1 MFYNKKLNLIQRMDI
16 MKLRYLYYLMIFL
29 FLSNCAS
36 SKKINYFQNND
47 DSVSKELLVNVEP
60 PLQIGDILTINV
72 SAIEQEA
79 AIPFNLFESQNVAN
93 QIPLPYIVDAEGE
106 INFPV
111 IGKIKVT
118 PLTTNQLTKYL
129 TTALS
134 PFLKKPIVNIRIT
147 NFKVTILGDVK
158 NPGSY
163 PVLNERISIIE
174 ALGLAGDLTI
184 YGDRENI
191 TLIREQ
197 NGKRTFKNI
206 DLTNKK
212 LFNSPYFYLSQND
225 ALYIASNKT
234 KVNSSSVGPNT
245 SVILSSVSILTT
257 LIAILIR

>member
-1 MFYNKKLNLIQRMDI
+1 MNI
-16 MKLRYLYYLMIFL
+16 MKLRYLYYLIIFL
-29 FLSNCAS
+29 FLGSCAS

-47 DSVSKELLVNVEP
+47 DSISKELLVNFEP
-60 PLQIGDILTINV
+60 PLQLGDILTINV

-79 AIPFNLFESQNVAN
+79 AMPFNLFESQNIAN
-93 QIPLPYIVDAEGE
+93 QIPLPYIIDAEGE

-111 IGKIKVT
+111 IGKIKAAQ
-118 PLTTNQLTKYL
+118 LTTKQLTKYL

-257 LIAILIR
+257 LIAILVR

>member
-1 MFYNKKLNLIQRMDI
+1 MDI
-16 MKLRYLYYLMIFL
+16 MKLHYLYYLMIFL
-29 FLSNCAS
+29 FLSSCAS

-47 DSVSKELLVNVEP
+47 DSISKELLVNFEP

-79 AIPFNLFESQNVAN
+79 AMPFNLFESQNIAN
-93 QIPLPYIVDAEGE
+93 QIPLPYIIDAEGE

-111 IGKIKVT
+111 IGKIKAAQ
-118 PLTTNQLTKYL
+118 LTTKQLTKYL

-257 LIAILIR
+257 LIAILVR